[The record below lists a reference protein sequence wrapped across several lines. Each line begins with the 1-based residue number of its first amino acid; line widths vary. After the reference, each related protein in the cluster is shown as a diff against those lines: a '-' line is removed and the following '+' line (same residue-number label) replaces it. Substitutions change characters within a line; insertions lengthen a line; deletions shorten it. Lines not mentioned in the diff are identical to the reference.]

1 MLVHVSKNQ
10 TRERNARLC
19 KQLWDLENQI
29 IVNLTIFNLNTR
41 KLIFK
46 LNLIQVDTK
55 GKTIISGFSDGVVRV
70 MTIAKAGED
79 QAHKKHKHDID
90 LDLKQV
96 FKPHT
101 KEVTSIAVNDKG
113 EILATAVF
121 LEMSINYKHVIMYH
135 TNYLIYQMCIVD
147 IYSVS

>member
-10 TRERNARLC
+10 TRDRNARLC

-113 EILATAVF
+113 EILATAVWF
-121 LEMSINYKHVIMYH
+121 SWNV
-135 TNYLIYQMCIVD
+135 N
-147 IYSVS
+147 